1 LHSTEQD
8 KNDLSISMGMANL
21 YSLAFIIPLAII
33 ELGLYYLIWGHG
45 SMDLAVQAVARH
57 FRWYVLFFLIGII
70 IHEAI
75 HGVTWMVAGRKSL
88 KTIRF
93 GINIRALTPYAHCN
107 EPLAIRVY
115 RLGTLMPGLLLGIV
129 PYLFGLLSGNG
140 GIMLFGLLFTV
151 AAGGD
156 ALVLWIIRKEKP
168 ERLVLDHPTRV
179 GCLIAEESKSRKD

>member
-1 LHSTEQD
+1 
-8 KNDLSISMGMANL
+8 MGMANL

-33 ELGLYYLIWGHG
+33 ELGLYYLIWGSG
-45 SMDLAVQAVARH
+45 SVDLAVHAVSRYL
-57 FRWYVLFFLIGII
+57 RWYVLFFLIGII

-107 EPLAIRVY
+107 EPLTIGVY

-168 ERLVLDHPTRV
+168 DRLVLDHPTRV
-179 GCLIAEESKSRKD
+179 GCLIAEESNPGKD

>member
-1 LHSTEQD
+1 LQSPEQD
-8 KNDLSISMGMANL
+8 QNDLSISMGKANL
-21 YSLAFIIPLAII
+21 YSLALIIPLAII
-33 ELGLYYLIWGHG
+33 QLGLYYLIWGRG
-45 SMDLAVQAVARH
+45 SLDLALHAVSRH

-75 HGVTWMVAGRKSL
+75 HGFTWMVAGRKSL

-93 GINIRALTPYAHCN
+93 GINIKALTPYAHCN
-107 EPLAIRVY
+107 EPLTIRVY
-115 RLGTLMPGLLLGIV
+115 RLGTLMPGVLLGII
-129 PYLFGLLSGNG
+129 PYLLGLLSGYG

-156 ALVLWIIRKEKP
+156 ALVLWVIRKEKP

-179 GCLIAEESKSRKD
+179 GCLITGKSNPEKD

>member
-1 LHSTEQD
+1 MPHTKAS
-8 KNDLSISMGMANL
+8 L
-21 YSLAFIIPLAII
+21 YSLAFTIPLAII
-33 ELGLYYLIWGHG
+33 QLGLYYLIWGRG

-93 GINIRALTPYAHCN
+93 GINIRAMTPYAHCN
-107 EPLAIRVY
+107 KPLTIRVY
-115 RLGTLMPGLLLGIV
+115 RLGTLMPGILLGII
-129 PYLFGLLSGNG
+129 PYLLGLLSDYG

-156 ALVLWIIRKEKP
+156 ALVLWVIRKEKP
-168 ERLVLDHPTRV
+168 EKLVLDHPTRV
-179 GCLIAEESKSRKD
+179 GCLITGKSNPEKD